1 MRIPLRHDG
10 RFVPQQLV
18 APCRDRFRSVPGSS
32 KTYVAGRENGNPRFS
47 PAERKTQ
54 RAPQMTRLVPPSQ
67 TEPAATT
74 ALLPNRVLAPSFS
87 FPARKA
93 SPSQFE

>member
-18 APCRDRFRSVPGSS
+18 ASCRDRFRSVPGSS

-54 RAPQMTRLVPPSQ
+54 RAPQMTRLVPPSHAERGVDS
-67 TEPAATT
+67 T
-74 ALLPNRVLAPSFS
+74 L
-87 FPARKA
+87 PARR
-93 SPSQFE
+93 